1 MQSSVRS
8 DPRYFGEERE
18 YSFTS
23 SFEDKTHSLLVF
35 YLLKEKLAWD
45 VMLLLK
51 HCRYNLM

>member
-1 MQSSVRS
+1 MQSRVRS
-8 DPRYFGEERE
+8 DPRCFGEERE

-23 SFEDKTHSLLVF
+23 SFEDKTRSLLVF

-45 VMLLLK
+45 AMLLLK